1 MREAGDLTMLRVSAP
16 MIRRVVVLLFL
27 GMVASLV
34 LAGFTPARA
43 DDGPMG
49 AGSVGGT
56 VYPLQNADIRMEA
69 ETVQATLFGGFAEFR
84 VDFKFANAGEEQT
97 VLLGFPFPATAPF
110 SDRIAAPVTAFR
122 AWQDGKPLTVTMGK
136 SVEIADVVNN
146 SARGYYLHEATFAPG
161 LTIITVTYLALQDPE
176 SNNAP
181 LDLIPFELRQAFNS
195 PHSYTYYLH
204 SGAGWKGTIGKAVI
218 RYDLA
223 DSFVGWGADIPAA
236 SVTDA
241 QAFLTTSPEPYA
253 RPDSRSFQWVF
264 EDFEPD
270 DGGPDGPSRYD
281 IHFHFWYPSFDPRT
295 LATLMPDLGPQV
307 VSAAASDMVLE
318 REPYYAADGNPGTA
332 WVVPANADRPPSI
345 TFTLAGSRP
354 IREIRLV
361 PGNNNTLTSFSECD
375 RPKTVRV
382 TFSDGTVGIL
392 HLADEPGLQRFP
404 VSAEG
409 VTWARLEITD
419 VYPGTSDH
427 DLYLSEVEFGTTPAP
442 AFRSFYRLIAQQV
455 SSPTTV
461 TTAAATTTV
470 TTQAAAA
477 STTAAPSASTVP
489 VTTADPPS
497 PDDGSGGLTGT
508 QVVLVA
514 SAVVVVLLAILSVVV
529 IRRRAKARA
538 GGR

>member
-1 MREAGDLTMLRVSAP
+1 MKRLAIVLGVS
-16 MIRRVVVLLFL
+16 LLISVFL
-27 GMVASLV
+27 LG
-34 LAGFTPARA
+34 TPARA

-69 ETVQATLFGGFAEFR
+69 ETVQATLFGRFAEFR
-84 VDFKFANAGEEQT
+84 VDFKFVNAGQAQT
-97 VLLGFPFPATAPF
+97 VLLGFPFPVTAP
-110 SDRIAAPVTAFR
+110 SDPKNGAPITCFR
-122 AWQDGKPLTVTMGK
+122 AWQDGTPLTVTMGK
-136 SVEIADVVNN
+136 SVEISNAVNN

-161 LTIITVTYLALQDPE
+161 PTIITVTYLAQQDPE

-181 LDLIPFELRQAFNS
+181 LDLIPFELRRAFNS

-204 SGAGWKGTIGKAVI
+204 SGAGWEGTIGKAVI

-236 SVTDA
+236 SVADA
-241 QAFLTTSPEPYA
+241 HAFLTTSPEPYA

-264 EDFEPD
+264 EDLEPD

-281 IHFHFWYPSFDPRT
+281 IHFHFWFPWFDPST
-295 LATLMPDLGPQV
+295 PATLISDLGPQV

-332 WVVPANADRPPSI
+332 WVVPANVERPPSI
-345 TFTLAGSRP
+345 TFTLAGSHP

-382 TFSDGTVGIL
+382 TFSDGSVGVL

-409 VTWARLEITD
+409 VTWTRLEVTD

-427 DLYLSEVEFGTTPAP
+427 DLFLSEVEFGTTPAP
-442 AFRSFYRLIAQQV
+442 AFRSFYRLIAQKV
-455 SSPTTV
+455 ASPTMA
-461 TTAAATTTV
+461 TTAAITTTV

-477 STTAAPSASTVP
+477 STTAVSSASTVA

-497 PDDGSGGLTGT
+497 PDEGSGGLTGT
-508 QVVLVA
+508 QVVLMA
-514 SAVVVVLLAILSVVV
+514 SGGLVLLAILGVVV
-529 IRRRAKARA
+529 IRRRAKAR
-538 GGR
+538 GGGH